1 MLESP
6 TWSIPLRPEEKA
18 GLRVMKEPDRIGK
31 VGRRMSEK
39 GGTRLKGMYALLSW
53 AFAGFLAW
61 QLFPT
66 FITNYQFQDVIKR
79 AALHGSVQNWE
90 VERVENTI
98 IEEGAA
104 LGLNIRREQV
114 VVQVRQ
120 KFVSID
126 VNYFQPVNMLVFT
139 YHLHFNPS
147 SVNRGL

>member
-1 MLESP
+1 
-6 TWSIPLRPEEKA
+6 
-18 GLRVMKEPDRIGK
+18 
-31 VGRRMSEK
+31 MSEK

-79 AALHGSVQNWE
+79 AALQGSVHNWE

-114 VVQVRQ
+114 VVQVRR